1 MVVKMVPRGGSLL
14 MRQHLDFPI
23 EFVRDFCLLP
33 AVVPAGLS
41 TILATCPR
49 RFVCGGFGFADHY
62 VNTSIGSND
71 VNRIIAVGQISTGFR
86 ACLSPAATLRPAA
99 DLGA

>member
-1 MVVKMVPRGGSLL
+1 MVPRGGSLL

-33 AVVPAGLS
+33 AVVPAGCLLS
-41 TILATCPR
+41 SRPARVVLSAPDLA
-49 RFVCGGFGFADHY
+49 VANHY
-62 VNTSIGSND
+62 LNTSIGSND
-71 VNRIIAVGQISTGFR
+71 VNRIIAAGQISTGFR